1 MDCIKPTEE
10 TSIAYVQYN
19 IVTQW
24 INEVVSDIHRVYS
37 TRTERT
43 KEKQEHQLRIFRRLA
58 TKIFSTG
65 LIDPM
70 TTVTGIFL
78 FNKVLNVTENLS
90 FGEFKLFYVTCILLS
105 YKMYEDQNHNS
116 SECYDLLNLES
127 QDIDYDEFIKTE
139 RRVLQLLEYN
149 VFVKY
154 EEVEKFILLETLKVA
169 KQVSESVWKR
179 CQNFFKKRIIN
190 PINC

>member
-1 MDCIKPTEE
+1 MDFIKPTEE
-10 TSIAYVQYN
+10 TSIAYIQYN

-24 INEVVSDIHRVYS
+24 INEVVSDIHRHYS
-37 TRTERT
+37 IKIEKS

-70 TTVTGIFL
+70 TTLTGIYL
-78 FNKVLNVTENLS
+78 FNKVLNISEKLT

-105 YKMYEDQNHNS
+105 YKMYEDQNNNS
-116 SECYDLLNLES
+116 SDCYDLLSLES

-139 RRVLQLLEYN
+139 RRVLELLEWN

-179 CQNFFKKRIIN
+179 CQNFLKKRIVN